1 MEEKLDEIMRHLH
14 SLSVSLS
21 QIFSNS
27 KVEKIIFCQKYLL
40 VDNHLYQEIEGN
52 ILSNEIN

>member
-27 KVEKIIFCQKYLL
+27 KVEKIIFCQEYLL